1 MTDSPLSA
9 REQEI
14 LQLVATGASNK
25 EISQQLYISINTVKV
40 HLRNIYAKLE
50 VSSRTE
56 AAMWAVQHGLV
67 DAGVPDVQG
76 VEQGGGQ
83 SPDITSDVPLA
94 DDHRFQWANAIP
106 RRMLPWFVAGA
117 AILLVLA
124 GIGINWVWQSSQA
137 TATPDAL
144 TAASAIEQSRW
155 QRLADMPT
163 ARAGLAAAAY
173 DNLIY
178 AIAGE
183 GVNGPVSAN
192 ERYDPQT
199 DAWETLTPKPVPVAD
214 VHAGVIG
221 GKIYIPGGRL
231 ANGGVTNVLAIY
243 DPRSDAWT
251 EGSPLPVALSAYAL
265 AAFEGR
271 LYLFGGWDGEKYVD
285 SVYGYAP
292 TLDQW
297 RSLPP
302 MPTARGFAGAVAAGG
317 KVFVIG
323 GFDGQQALTTH
334 EVYFPDR
341 EGGAAP
347 LWEQAAPLPVGRYA
361 MGVVSVAD
369 ILYLIGGDDELGNE
383 FFSLVYFPQ
392 RDEWQPIESPFTH
405 PVSFLG
411 VTPFQPHLFVLGG
424 RSRGEI
430 VSQNLAYQAVYT
442 ISIPVV
448 R

>member
-1 MTDSPLSA
+1 MTDTPLSS

-14 LQLVATGASNK
+14 LRLMATGVSNK

-56 AAMWAVQHGLV
+56 AAMWAVQNGLV
-67 DAGVPDVQG
+67 NTGTPPRTQ
-76 VEQGGGQ
+76 
-83 SPDITSDVPLA
+83 DINQDEKQA
-94 DDHRFQWANAIP
+94 DDISADGHRLHSANTIP
-106 RRMLPWFVAGA
+106 QRMLPWFVAGA
-117 AILLVLA
+117 AIILVLA
-124 GIGINWVWQSSQA
+124 GIGINRAWQSSQA

-144 TAASAIEQSRW
+144 TAASAVEQSRW
-155 QRLADMPT
+155 QQLADMPT

-178 AIAGE
+178 AIGGE
-183 GVNGPVSAN
+183 GIDGPVNAN
-192 ERYDPQT
+192 ERYDPQIDT
-199 DAWETLTPKPVPVAD
+199 WETLTPKPVPVAD

-221 GKIYIPGGRL
+221 GKIYVPGGRL
-231 ANGGVTNVLAIY
+231 ANGGVTNILAIY

-285 SVYGYAP
+285 SVYGYDP

-302 MPTARGFAGAVAAGG
+302 MPTPRGFAGAVAAGG

-334 EVYFPDR
+334 EVFFPDR

-347 LWEQAAPLPVGRYA
+347 LWEQQAAPLPAARYA
-361 MGVVSVAD
+361 MGVAVVADVIHIVGGLGEVYDYISVAYFPRDDRWQAFETPPNDVGALIGIVSVGSY
-369 ILYLIGGDDELGNE
+369 LYVIGGQLNG
-383 FFSLVYFPQ
+383 
-392 RDEWQPIESPFTH
+392 TH
-405 PVSFLG
+405 SG
-411 VTPFQPHLFVLGG
+411 
-424 RSRGEI
+424 
-430 VSQNLAYQAVYT
+430 QNLAYQAIYT
-442 ISIPVV
+442 LVLPIL